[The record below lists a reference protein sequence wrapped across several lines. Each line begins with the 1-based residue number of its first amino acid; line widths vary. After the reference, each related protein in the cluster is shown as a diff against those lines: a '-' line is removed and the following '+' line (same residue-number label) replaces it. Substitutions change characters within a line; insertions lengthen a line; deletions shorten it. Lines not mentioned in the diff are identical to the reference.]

1 VRRCEV
7 GRAAVGCRLLL
18 RRIAAAAGQPER
30 GEAAKGGAQV
40 LLSGVPAP
48 AGCAQAAL

>member
-1 VRRCEV
+1 MRRFEV
-7 GRAAVGCRLLL
+7 GRAAVCCRLLQ
-18 RRIAAAAGQPER
+18 RRFAVAAGQPER
-30 GEAAKGGAQV
+30 GEATKGGAQV